1 MSKIG
6 NVAMELEDKAAE
18 LGFESLQ
25 EALDAGCTVEYGSD
39 GQSELVEPL
48 VAAHRAWEKE
58 KEEVIEGLENV
69 SIFHNSELEKPGE
82 YEKDDYAILR
92 AIKFIK
98 EAHE

>member
-6 NVAMELEDKAAE
+6 NVAMELDQKAAE

-39 GQSELVEPL
+39 GNSELVEPL

-58 KEEVIEGLENV
+58 KEEVRVGLAMVADNLPAG
-69 SIFHNSELEKPGE
+69 SEVQQAVE
-82 YEKDDYAILR
+82 R
-92 AIKFIK
+92 AIKFV
-98 EAHE
+98 ESCHE